1 MAQIFIL
8 VMHGSDSSFFKGGV
22 NFNHPPWRVGSEKLK
37 KEKGVELWCR
47 GWSSF
52 AIKFFQGLSFLHLE
66 IFYSLQ
72 NCVIHLKKKHFFS
85 TNIVLRKKDSL
96 SCLKINHLCVV

>member
-1 MAQIFIL
+1 MSL
-8 VMHGSDSSFFKGGV
+8 HSSDPYFFKRGV

-47 GWSSF
+47 GQSCF

-72 NCVIHLKKKHFFS
+72 NCVIHLKKKLFFS
-85 TNIVLRKKDSL
+85 TDIIL
-96 SCLKINHLCVV
+96 